1 MTKNFT
7 LVRGRALRVTR
18 LDGCGRTV
26 LGPDSVV
33 VSDGFIS
40 VGLTANQE
48 EGEAISQTNAN
59 GDICILD
66 EPSPKFLNYGV
77 EVAFCGVSPDLI
89 RLMTGQ
95 EMVMS
100 AGVTPEGVGF
110 RVNSKVDLS
119 VSGFALEMWSKV
131 PVGAC
136 DESGEQGYGYFLLP
150 FVKGGVLGDFTIENA
165 AVNFTLTGAAT
176 KDGNEWGVGPY
187 MVTRDASGA
196 PNELNEAMD
205 PYDHLHMELVT
216 VAPPSP
222 EEDAIALGVPATGA
236 TAGIPGT
243 FTPANSYGPLNL
255 AGMTGVTASPAT
267 DWTVGQHVV
276 TRSGDL
282 VNWNG
287 TAWAA
292 GASA

>member
-1 MTKNFT
+1 MTQNFS
-7 LVRGRALRVTR
+7 LVRGRVLRVTR

-33 VSDGFIS
+33 TSTGFIS
-40 VGLTANQE
+40 VALTANQN
-48 EGEAISQTNAN
+48 EGEPISQTNAN
-59 GDICILD
+59 GDLCILD
-66 EPSPKFLNYGV
+66 EPAPKFLNYGV
-77 EVAFCGVSPDLI
+77 AVNFCGVNPDLI

-100 AGVTPEGVGF
+100 AGGTPEGVGF

-119 VSGFALEMWSKV
+119 LSGFALEMWSNV

-136 DESGEQGYGYFLLP
+136 DESGETSYGYFLLP

-165 AVNFTLTGAAT
+165 AVNFTLTGAST
-176 KDGNEWGVGPY
+176 KDGNEWGAGPFS
-187 MVTRDASGA
+187 VTRNASSVPG
-196 PNELNEAMD
+196 PLNDPLD

-216 VAPPSP
+216 VAPPEAQDS
-222 EEDAIALGVPATGA
+222 AFALGVPATGA
-236 TAGIPGT
+236 TAGIPGS
-243 FTPANSYGPLNL
+243 FTPTNSYGPANL
-255 AGMTGVTASPAT
+255 AGMSGVTASPAT

-276 TRSGDL
+276 LRDGSL
-282 VNWNG
+282 ANWTG
-287 TAWAA
+287 SAWAA